1 MEKLRVTPQPP
12 KGGLFQ
18 KPLNRKKMKKVRF
31 LLLMIIGI
39 SCASVNK
46 SGMLPED
53 DLFITRKF
61 VGNFIEGVITPPE
74 HFGDPPLLSITT
86 TLDSLYGKIAVYSG
100 KCDFLHGDR
109 LYVRREYQ
117 ATGVFGSWVY
127 QIENENPERVTYQV
141 SGFQSGKKVLA
152 QSWF

>member
-1 MEKLRVTPQPP
+1 
-12 KGGLFQ
+12 
-18 KPLNRKKMKKVRF
+18 MKKAGSLF
-31 LLLMIIGI
+31 LFIIVI
-39 SCASVNK
+39 SCASVEK
-46 SGMLPED
+46 SGLLPED
-53 DLFITRKF
+53 ELFVTRKF

-74 HFGDPPLLSITT
+74 RFGNPPLLSITT
-86 TLDSLYGKIAVYSG
+86 SLDSLYGKISVYSG
-100 KCDFLHGDR
+100 KCEFGPGDR
-109 LYVRREYQ
+109 LYVRRVYQ